1 MTKDAETPSP
11 PGRGGALFDLT
22 DRVIVVTGGGKG
34 IGLAYCRAFA
44 AAGAR
49 VVIADIAGADAEQAA
64 HDICASGGEAI
75 AAVTDIADPE
85 QTLAMAEAA
94 IGAYGRIDAL
104 INNASL
110 MSELERRPWHQIP
123 IDEWDR
129 VMAVNLRGMFLCCL
143 AVYPHMKSQGKGK
156 IVNIS
161 SARFWLGTPNRLHY
175 STSKAGVIGFTRS
188 LAREVGD
195 DNIAVNAITPGFTE
209 SDTQM
214 AGTTPQ
220 YLAAKADKIAN
231 RAFKRPQVPDDLV
244 GAVMFL
250 VSDAS
255 DFITGQ
261 TINVDGG
268 ESMH

>member
-1 MTKDAETPSP
+1 MTKDTETPSS
-11 PGRGGALFDLT
+11 PGRGAALFDLT
-22 DRVIVVTGGGKG
+22 ERVIVVTGGGRG
-34 IGLAYCRAFA
+34 IGRAYCQALA

-49 VVIADIAGADAEQAA
+49 VVIADIAGDEAEQCA
-64 HDICASGGEAI
+64 HDIGANGGQAI

-85 QTLAMAEAA
+85 QTRAMAEAA
-94 IGAYGRIDAL
+94 IGAFGRIDAL

-110 MSELERRPWHQIP
+110 MSTLERRPWHRIP
-123 IDEWDR
+123 VDEWDR
-129 VMAVNLRGMFLCCL
+129 VMAVNLRGMFLSCL

-214 AGTTPQ
+214 AGTSPD
-220 YLAAKADKIAN
+220 YLAAKADMIGR
-231 RAFKRPQVPDDLV
+231 RAFKRPQVPEDLI

-255 DFITGQ
+255 GFITGQ

>member
-1 MTKDAETPSP
+1 MSKDGNTPSS
-11 PGRGGALFDLT
+11 PGRGAARFDLT
-22 DRVIVVTGGGKG
+22 DRVVVVTGGGKG
-34 IGLAYCRAFA
+34 IGRVYCQALA
-44 AAGAR
+44 AAGAH
-49 VVIADIAGADAEQAA
+49 VIVADIAGDEAEQCA
-64 HDICASGGEAI
+64 HDIGAGGGEAVS
-75 AAVTDIADPE
+75 AVTDITDPE
-85 QTLAMAEAA
+85 AARAMADVA
-94 IGAYGRIDAL
+94 IGAFGRIDAL

-110 MSELERRPWHQIP
+110 MSTLERRPWHQIP
-123 IDEWDR
+123 VDEWDR

-143 AVYPHMKSQGKGK
+143 AVYPHMKSLGKGK

-188 LAREVGD
+188 LAREVGG

-214 AGTTPQ
+214 AATTPD
-220 YLAAKADKIAN
+220 YLAAKADMIAR
-231 RAFKRPQVPDDLV
+231 RAFKRPQMPDDLV